1 MGAARYRST
10 RGRDMSRKN
19 PPSGEPR
26 DAWKRKMGP
35 EFSGLE
41 RTRDF
46 LVALAALAIF
56 IGVAMVIAFIAFG

>member
-1 MGAARYRST
+1 
-10 RGRDMSRKN
+10 MSRKN

-46 LVALAALAIF
+46 LVALAALVIF